1 MSLLDPELFD
11 RRDPHQPYD
20 MHLQAPME
28 APHGTLTTTFGFLI
42 SSCQKQL
49 GERQADELQY
59 AVEFVN
65 WLMREANHRF
75 THDFINANKDDNEVH
90 FYTDPRQILAF
101 FEDFDLEDQEGFPNA
116 TPEDYFAVLSLA
128 KCFEALETH
137 ERITAF
143 ETGKSGTIV
152 QGYPED
158 LQDSLYHTAISARDS
173 LLQEAKDLI
182 AFIDGIKFAQLRARN
197 AGKRGAA
204 AKSTRFAML
213 RDKLMAAYDQHYQKM
228 TNRQAANR
236 LYQEFREEVDKE
248 LRTDDPANRLAIWIG
263 QHKKKTFQN

>member
-1 MSLLDPELFD
+1 MSLLDPELFN
-11 RRDPHQPYD
+11 RRDPHQPYE
-20 MHLQAPME
+20 MYLQAPLE
-28 APHGTLTTTFGFLI
+28 APHGRLTTTFSFLI
-42 SSCQKQL
+42 GSCQKQL
-49 GERQADELQY
+49 GERPIEELQY

-65 WLMREANHRF
+65 WLMQEADHRL
-75 THDFINANKDDNEVH
+75 THEFISAEKDDNEVL
-90 FYTDPRQILAF
+90 FYTDPRQILAL

-128 KCFEALETH
+128 KCFEAIDTH
-137 ERITAF
+137 ERITEF
-143 ETGKSGTIV
+143 EAGKSATMV
-152 QGYPED
+152 EGYPKD
-158 LQDSLYHTAISARDS
+158 LQDSLYHTAISARDN

-204 AKSTRFAML
+204 VKSTRFAML
-213 RDKLMAAYDQHYQKM
+213 RDKLLAAYDERYQKM

-236 LYQEFREEVDKE
+236 LYQDFRDEVEKE

-263 QHKKKTFQN
+263 QHKKKATQN

>member
-11 RRDPHQPYD
+11 RRDPHQPYN
-20 MHLQAPME
+20 MHLQAPLE
-28 APHGTLTTTFGFLI
+28 APHGSLTATFGFLI

-49 GERQADELQY
+49 GKRPIEELQY

-65 WLMREANHRF
+65 WLMREADHRF
-75 THDFINANKDDNEVH
+75 THDFINADKDENEVL
-90 FYTDPRQILAF
+90 FYTDPRQILAL

-128 KCFEALETH
+128 KCFEAVETH

-143 ETGKSGTIV
+143 EAGESATIV
-152 QGYPED
+152 EGYPEG
-158 LQDSLYHTAISARDS
+158 LQDSLYHSAISAREN

-204 AKSTRFAML
+204 VKSTRFAML
-213 RDKLMAAYDQHYQKM
+213 RDKLMATYDERYQKM

-236 LYQEFREEVDKE
+236 LYQEFRDEVEKE
-248 LRTDDPANRLAIWIG
+248 LRTDDPVNRLAIWIG
-263 QHKKKTFQN
+263 QHKKKTNQA